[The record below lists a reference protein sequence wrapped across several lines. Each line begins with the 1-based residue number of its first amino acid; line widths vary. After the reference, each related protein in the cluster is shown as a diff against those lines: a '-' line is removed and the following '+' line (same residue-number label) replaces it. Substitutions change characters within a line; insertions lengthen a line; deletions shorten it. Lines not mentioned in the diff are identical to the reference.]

1 MLLIEIDKQTELPS
15 LTFPEAQRL
24 VGGMV
29 EPVRLPNGDT
39 ILVNEEG
46 LLMGLPINTA
56 ASLLAGKTLVGPAI
70 YLTKAETKRV
80 LR

>member
-56 ASLLAGKTLVGPAI
+56 ASLLAGQTLVGPAI